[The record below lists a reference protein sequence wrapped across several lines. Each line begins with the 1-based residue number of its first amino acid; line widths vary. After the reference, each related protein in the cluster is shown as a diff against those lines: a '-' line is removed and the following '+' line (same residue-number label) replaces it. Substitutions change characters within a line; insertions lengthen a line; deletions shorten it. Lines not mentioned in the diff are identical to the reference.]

1 MKERKEEREKG
12 RNKESKEEMK
22 KYRKKAMKKERENYR
37 KLGGGPGPPR
47 GSRTRGSYRQGVR
60 DNHVGKQF
68 SFFFKFHFFLSAS
81 LFFNRVACGFTKG
94 LLEMLSNTEKLGG

>member
-37 KLGGGPGPPR
+37 KLRGGPRAAPGEPHP
-47 GSRTRGSYRQGVR
+47 GI
-60 DNHVGKQF
+60 
-68 SFFFKFHFFLSAS
+68 L
-81 LFFNRVACGFTKG
+81 
-94 LLEMLSNTEKLGG
+94 